1 MHLLLVDGSGYIFR
15 AFHALPPLNRKSDG
29 LPVGCVQGFSN
40 MLWKLMEDLKGED
53 EPTHMAVIFDH
64 SGKTFRDA
72 IYDQY
77 KAHRP
82 PAPEELV
89 PQFPLTRA
97 ATRAFNLPS
106 IEMEGWEADDII
118 ATYATLARQ
127 AGGKVTIVSSD
138 KDLMQLVE
146 PDGAVRLL
154 DTIARPGQ
162 PPLRWIGPDEVM
174 AKFGV
179 PPDKVIDVQALCGD
193 SVDNVPGVPGIGVK
207 TAAELINTYGD
218 VETLLARAGEIKQN
232 ARREKLIANADLAR
246 ISKQLVTLSREVPVA
261 ETLEDLARQPIEP
274 GKLFPFL
281 KAMEFNSITK
291 RLAGLLDADPEAWEA
306 DPALSAKPASGAV
319 GFNNEARAEAR
330 ATRQAESGQAE
341 AVLVRH
347 AASMHDK
354 IRAIPFVP
362 EHYEIIRDAA
372 RLEHWIEAVYRE
384 GRVAIDTETTGI
396 DNQRADLVGISLSTA
411 PGNGAYLPLGH
422 TEGAGDLLGGGP
434 VEGQMDMRAA
444 LALLRPLLADPSILK
459 IFHNA
464 KYDLGL
470 LARYDIAVNA
480 IDDTLL
486 LSYALDGPQY
496 NALGE
501 LADHWLG
508 RAGIPIKELIGSGK
522 NQITFAQVPIDT
534 AARYAAEDSDMTMR
548 LWHVLKPRLAAEN
561 MTTLYETLERPLMPV
576 LARMEGRGISVDRQI
591 LSRLSGDFAQRAAA
605 FEAEAHQLAGQSFNL
620 ASPKQLG
627 EILFDKMGLE
637 GGTKTKTGAWST
649 GADVLEDLAA
659 KGVPLART
667 IVDWRQLTKLMGTY
681 TDALPNYI
689 NPRTGR
695 VHTTYSQH
703 SVLTGR
709 LSSNDPNLQN
719 IPVRTGDGR
728 KIRTAFVATPGRLL
742 ISADYSQ
749 IELRV
754 LAHIADIGA
763 LKDAFEEGLDI
774 HAMTASEMF
783 GVPVKDMPSDVRR
796 RAKAINFGIIYGIS
810 AFGLAN
816 QLGIGRSEAGDYIK
830 TYFERFPGIKDYMD
844 TQRRRVKEDGYVT
857 TIFGRRINF
866 PNARSSNPAERSFV
880 ERASINAPIQGSA
893 ADIIR
898 RAMIR
903 MEPALARAGI
913 AADMLLQVHDE
924 LIFEVDEGTENAA
937 IPVITDVMESAAEP
951 ATRLAVPIKVDA
963 HAAKNWD
970 EAH

>member
-29 LPVGCVQGFSN
+29 LPVGCVQGFCN

-64 SGKTFRDA
+64 SGKTFRDDFYA
-72 IYDQY
+72 EY
-77 KAHRP
+77 KAQRP
-82 PAPEELV
+82 PAPPELV

-97 ATRAFNLPS
+97 ATRAYNIES

-118 ATYATLARQ
+118 ATYACQARA

-146 PDGAVRLL
+146 PDGSIRLL
-154 DTIARPGQ
+154 DTIPRPGQ
-162 PPLRWIGPDEVM
+162 PPLRWIGVEEVVN
-174 AKFGV
+174 KFGV
-179 PPDKVIDVQALCGD
+179 TPDKVIDVQALCGD

-218 VETLLARAGEIKQN
+218 LETLLERAHEIKQN
-232 ARREKLIANADLAR
+232 ARREKLIANAELAR
-246 ISKQLVTLSREVPVA
+246 ISKRLVTLEQKVPVA
-261 ETLEDLARQPIEP
+261 LELSALARQPVEP
-274 GKLFPFL
+274 SKLFPFL
-281 KAMEFNSITK
+281 KAMEFATITK
-291 RLAGLLDADPEAWEA
+291 RLAGLIGADPDAWEA
-306 DPALSAKPASGAV
+306 DPAIAAVPASPV

-330 ATRQAESGQAE
+330 AARQEAEGRAGSPV
-341 AVLVRH
+341 VLH
-347 AASMHDK
+347 AAAMHEATK
-354 IRAIPFVP
+354 AIPWTP
-362 EHYEIIRDAA
+362 ERYEIIRDA
-372 RLEHWIEAVYRE
+372 EHLQRWIDMAYAE
-384 GRVAIDTETTGI
+384 GLVATDAESTGL
-396 DNQRADLVGISLSTA
+396 DNQTADLVGLSFATQ

-422 TEGAGDLLGGGP
+422 THGEGDMFGGGRA
-434 VEGQMDMRAA
+434 EGQMDTRQA
-444 LALLRPLLADPSILK
+444 LEMLRPLFADRSILK

-470 LARYDIAVNA
+470 LARYDVQVNSL
-480 IDDTLL
+480 DDTLL
-486 LSYALDGPQY
+486 LSYSLDGPQF
-496 NALGE
+496 NTMSE

-508 RAGIPIKELIGSGK
+508 VPGQSIKDLIGSGK
-522 NQITFAQVPIDT
+522 GQKTFAQVEIEA
-534 AARYAAEDSDMTMR
+534 AARYAAEDSDMTLR
-548 LWHVLKPRLAAEN
+548 LWRILKPRLAAEG
-561 MTTLYETLERPLMPV
+561 MTTLYETIERPLAPV

-591 LSRLSGDFAQRAAA
+591 LARLSGDFSQRAAA
-605 FEAEAHQLAGQSFNL
+605 LEAQAYELAGSNFNL
-620 ASPKQLG
+620 GSPKQLG
-627 EILFDKMGLE
+627 EILFDRMGLE

-649 GADVLEDLAA
+649 GADVLEDLAL
-659 KGVPLART
+659 KGIPLART

-681 TDALPNYI
+681 TNALPEYMNQ
-689 NPRTGR
+689 RTGR

-719 IPVRTGDGR
+719 IPVRTEDGR
-728 KIRTAFVATPGRLL
+728 KIRTAFVAAPGKVL

-783 GVPVKDMPSDVRR
+783 GVPVEGMPSDVRR

-816 QLGIGRSEAGDYIK
+816 QLGIERGVAGDYIK

-844 TQRRRVKEDGYVT
+844 EQRRRVKADGYVM
-857 TIFGRRINF
+857 TIFGRKINF
-866 PNARSSNPAERSFV
+866 PNANSSHAAERSFV

-903 MEPALARAGI
+903 MEPELEKAGI
-913 AADMLLQVHDE
+913 EADMLLQVHDE
-924 LIFEVDEGTENAA
+924 LIFEVPAGTENDA
-937 IPVITDVMESAAEP
+937 IPVIKRVMEGAAEP
-951 ATRLAVPIKVDA
+951 AVRLTVPIQVDA
-963 HAAKNWD
+963 HAAHNWD

>member
-53 EPTHMAVIFDH
+53 EPTHMAVIFDAK
-64 SGKTFRDA
+64 GKTFRD
-72 IYDQY
+72 DFFPEY

-89 PQFPLTRA
+89 PQFPLTRS
-97 ATRAFNLPS
+97 ATRAFNIES

-118 ATYATLARQ
+118 ATYACQARD

-146 PDGAVRLL
+146 PDGSIRLL
-154 DTIARPGQ
+154 DTIPRPGQ
-162 PPLRWIGPDEVM
+162 PPLRWIGMEEVFK
-174 AKFGV
+174 KFGV
-179 PPDKVIDVQALCGD
+179 TPDKVIDVQALCGD
-193 SVDNVPGVPGIGVK
+193 SVDNVPGVPGIGIK

-218 VETLLARAGEIKQN
+218 LETLLSRATEIKQN

-246 ISKQLVTLSREVPVA
+246 ISKRLVTLSQEVPVVLG
-261 ETLEDLARQPIEP
+261 LEALARQPIEP

-281 KAMEFNSITK
+281 NAWQP
-291 RLAGLLDADPEAWEA
+291 DPELA
-306 DPALSAKPASGAV
+306 AKQASPV

-330 ATRQAESGQAE
+330 AARAE
-341 AVLVRH
+341 ASGKAEAPLILH
-347 AASMHDK
+347 AANEHARIK
-354 IRAIPFVP
+354 AIPFKP
-362 EHYEIIRDAA
+362 DDYEIIRDAA
-372 RLEHWIEAVYRE
+372 ALQRWIDAIEMAGY
-384 GRVAIDTETTGI
+384 VATDTETTGL
-396 DNQRADLVGISLSTA
+396 DNQTADLVGISFSIA
-411 PGNGAYLPLGH
+411 PGSGAYLPLGH
-422 TEGAGDLLGGGP
+422 TTGENDMFGGGQA
-434 VEGQMDMRAA
+434 EGQMDMRTA
-444 LALLRPLLADPSILK
+444 LDMVRPLFADRSILK

-464 KYDLGL
+464 KYDLCL

-496 NALGE
+496 NTMAE

-508 RAGIPIKELIGSGK
+508 VPGTSIKELIGSGK
-522 NQITFAQVPIDT
+522 TQITFAQVEIER
-534 AARYAAEDSDMTMR
+534 AARYAAEDSDMTIR
-548 LWHVLKPRLAAEN
+548 LWHILKPRLAAEN
-561 MTTLYETLERPLMPV
+561 MTAVYETLERPLAPV
-576 LARMEGRGISVDRQI
+576 LGRMESRGIHVDRQI
-591 LSRLSGDFAQRAAA
+591 LARLSGDFAQRAAA
-605 FEAEAHQLAGQSFNL
+605 LEAQAYELAGSNFNL
-620 ASPKQLG
+620 GSPKQLG
-627 EILFDKMGLE
+627 EILFDRMGLE

-649 GADVLEDLAA
+649 GADVLEDLAL

-667 IVDWRQLTKLMGTY
+667 IVDWRQLNKLMGTY
-681 TDALPNYI
+681 TNALPEYI
-689 NPRTGR
+689 NQRTGR

-719 IPVRTGDGR
+719 IPVRTADGR
-728 KIRTAFVATPGRLL
+728 KIRTAFVAAPGKIL

-783 GVPVKDMPSDVRR
+783 GVPVEGMPSDVRR

-816 QLGIGRSEAGDYIK
+816 QLAIPRGEAGDYIK

-844 TQRRRVKEDGYVT
+844 SQRKRVKADGYVT

-866 PNARSSNPAERSFV
+866 PNANSSHAAERSFV

-903 MEPALARAGI
+903 MEPELNKAGVE
-913 AADMLLQVHDE
+913 ADMLLQVHDE
-924 LIFEVDEGTENAA
+924 LIFEVPAGTEDVAM
-937 IPVITDVMESAAEP
+937 PVIKRVMESAAEP
-951 ATRLAVPIKVDA
+951 AVRLSVPIQVDA
-963 HAAKNWD
+963 HAAHNWD